1 MSRGGASARADAVA
15 RPPRVA
21 GPWRDPL
28 VVASAKLVAGVV
40 VLALGFRAVSDD
52 DHARIVLA
60 QGFARDPALDPTGT
74 SWLPLPFWVTGGV
87 MALFGRTIEVARAVA
102 IVLGVGAALAVHQA
116 ALWMARDR
124 TQALVGALIAAVIPW
139 SARLGVAAV
148 PELPVAAAIV
158 LAASSTVPGWTPS
171 RRLAGGLAL
180 AVACL
185 ARYEPWLVAV
195 PFAVVTLHDARAVSR
210 LVHRA
215 RLIGAAIAPIAA
227 CGAWIGWNAHAH
239 GDALAFLERVASYR
253 KALGGGPTGVGGA
266 VVEYGQAFLVAEP
279 QLVFGSMVVLVASAV
294 VGVGAEV
301 RRASRRPAALVAG
314 LVVLLVLA
322 GVRDGAPTH
331 HPERALL
338 SALLLL
344 ALVAGAHLVELQ
356 RAGGTRARRGAILGG
371 VLVAMLV
378 ARSVGRR
385 HPPTLLARAD
395 EVAIGEVVA
404 GRVPAGEKVLVEVED
419 YGYFA
424 VLAGS
429 GRPEDLV
436 PDRDL
441 DPRKAA
447 AGSAF
452 ADPRVLAAR
461 AEAVGARWA
470 VGRQPMAGLACAA
483 HARGWCLA
491 RIGVDAAA
499 R

>member
-1 MSRGGASARADAVA
+1 MILR
-15 RPPRVA
+15 
-21 GPWRDPL
+21 RDRLL
-28 VVASAKLVAGVV
+28 VVVAKVLAGAI

-52 DHARIVLA
+52 DFARIVLA

-74 SWLPLPFWVTGGV
+74 SWLPLPFWLTGGA
-87 MALFGRTIEVARAVA
+87 MALFGRHIEVARAVA
-102 IVLGVGAALAVHQA
+102 SLLGLVAALAVHQA
-116 ALWMARDR
+116 ALWIVRDR

-158 LAASSTVPGWTPS
+158 VAAASTAPGWTPS

-180 AVACL
+180 AAACL

-195 PFAVVTLHDARAVSR
+195 PFAVLTLLDARAVSR
-210 LVHRA
+210 TVHRA
-215 RLIGAAIAPIAA
+215 RLAAAALAPIGA
-227 CGAWIGWNAHAH
+227 CGAWITWNARAH

-253 KALGGGPTGVGGA
+253 KALGGGATGLGGA
-266 VVEYGQAFLVAEP
+266 IVEYGQAFLVAEP
-279 QLVFGSMVVLVASAV
+279 QLVFGSAVVLIAAV
-294 VGVGAEV
+294 IVGVGAEV
-301 RRASRRPAALVAG
+301 RRASRRPIALMTGLVA
-314 LVVLLVLA
+314 LLVLA

-356 RAGGTRARRGAILGG
+356 RAGGTRARRGAILGA

-385 HPPTLLARAD
+385 HPPTLQARAD

-404 GRVPAGEKVLVEVED
+404 GHVPRGEKVLVEVED

-441 DPRKAA
+441 DPRKPAV
-447 AGSAF
+447 GSAF
-452 ADPRVLAAR
+452 ADPSALAGRAR
-461 AEAVGARWA
+461 EIGARWA
-470 VGRQPMAGLACAA
+470 VGRQPLAGLACTA
-483 HARGWCLA
+483 HVRGWCLA
-491 RIGVDAAA
+491 RLSD
-499 R
+499 